1 MKQLKRP
8 TRKQKVEMSRQRL
21 KPDSWLVERDD
32 GRQMVIV
39 SKEKGQVRR
48 LRWGA

>member
-1 MKQLKRP
+1 VQLKKP
-8 TRKQKVEMSRQRL
+8 TRKQKIELARQKL

-32 GRQMVIV
+32 GVQMVIV

>member
-1 MKQLKRP
+1 MEIDW
-8 TRKQKVEMSRQRL
+8 QKL
-21 KPDSWLVERDD
+21 KPANWLVERDD
-32 GRQMVIV
+32 GKVMVIV